1 MKIGIPLF
9 GKRVSPHYST
19 APELFVILTH
29 GNTIYS
35 TTILNLSQLSLTE
48 KRRKLVA
55 LGIETVIC
63 GGIDEETSEWLR
75 KKNIRVI
82 ENMMGKA
89 MDVLSGFLLD
99 EARSGNKPS
108 RERMESNEKKGAEQ
122 RRAALEENKDH
133 IF

>member
-35 TTILNLSQLSLTE
+35 TSILNLSRLSLTE
-48 KRRKLVA
+48 KRRKLIA

-63 GGIDEETSEWLR
+63 GGIDEATREWLR
-75 KKNIRVI
+75 QKNIRVI
-82 ENMMGKA
+82 ENMMGEA
-89 MDVLSGFLLD
+89 MEVLSGFLLNETGRGNVPSQERR
-99 EARSGNKPS
+99 EAKG
-108 RERMESNEKKGAEQ
+108 SNE
-122 RRAALEENKDH
+122 R
-133 IF
+133 